1 MNKCDHPSR
10 GRIWFEALA
19 GNQIERPRDLNS
31 VLVGDADL
39 GGNRVRYLSVVPD
52 PDNRFPRARSGEVG
66 LEEGWMLAKH
76 IREVI
81 NEGRE
86 QPRRPIVA
94 IVDVPSQAY
103 GRREELLG
111 IFLACAAAANAYA
124 DARLAGHPVISL
136 VVGRA
141 LSGGFLAHG
150 YQANRIL
157 ALEDS
162 GVVVHAMGKQA
173 AARVT
178 KRSVAELDELAG
190 KVLPLSYDIRAY
202 AQLGVLHQLI
212 QGVNADAPS
221 GTDVEKV
228 REALVLA
235 IGNARSGPRDLS
247 SRLGSPEAQQT
258 RHASIE
264 VRRRLT
270 EQWKKS

>member
-1 MNKCDHPSR
+1 MSKGGGSHPSR

-19 GNQIERPRDLNS
+19 GNQTQHSRDLGS

-39 GGNRVRYLSVVPD
+39 GGNWVRYLSVVPD
-52 PDNRFPRARSGEVG
+52 PENRFPRARAGEIG
-66 LEEGWMLAKH
+66 LEEGWTLAKH
-76 IREVI
+76 IREVV
-81 NEGRE
+81 NEE
-86 QPRRPIVA
+86 EPRRPIVA

-103 GRREELLG
+103 GRREELFG
-111 IFLACAAAANAYA
+111 IFLACAAAVNAYA

-178 KRSVAELDELAG
+178 KRSIAELNELAG

-212 QGVNADAPS
+212 KGVNADAPS
-221 GTDVEKV
+221 GAEVESV

-235 IGNARSGPRDLS
+235 IRDARAGHRDLS
-247 SRLGSPEAQQT
+247 NRLGSPEAQQT

-264 VRRRLT
+264 VRQRLT